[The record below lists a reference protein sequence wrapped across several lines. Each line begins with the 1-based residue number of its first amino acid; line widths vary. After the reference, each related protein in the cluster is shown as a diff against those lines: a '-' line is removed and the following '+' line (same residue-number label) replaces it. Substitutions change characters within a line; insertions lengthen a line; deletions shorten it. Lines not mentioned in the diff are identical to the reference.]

1 MPTRN
6 TLVRSLHDVGAA
18 AWFGGSLMGALGVN
32 GAAAQVRDPTD
43 RARVAAAGW
52 AKWAP
57 MNTLAIGV
65 HLLGAAG
72 VLLAQRDRIQHQPR
86 VRAKATAKIVL
97 TAAAVATTA
106 YSGVLG
112 ATVAHGDGQP
122 AEGATEPTIGTP
134 PEVAAAQQ
142 QLTILQWAT
151 PVLTGAIIVLD
162 AQHGDQQSA
171 GQRLACV
178 GAQLL
183 RRARTIKPDL
193 MRGTWLVLLDRVGGH
208 RTRQ

>member
-1 MPTRN
+1 MSTRT

-57 MNTLAIGV
+57 MNTLAVGV

-72 VLLAQRDRIQHQPR
+72 VLLAQRDRIQHQPG
-86 VRAKATAKIVL
+86 VRARATAKIVL
-97 TAAAVATTA
+97 TAAAAATTA

-112 ATVAHGDGQP
+112 AKIAHGDGHP

-134 PEVAAAQQ
+134 PDVAAAQQ
-142 QLTILQWAT
+142 QLKILQWAT
-151 PVLTGAIIVLD
+151 PVLTAAIIVLD
-162 AQHGDQQSA
+162 AQHDEQHSA
-171 GQRLACV
+171 GPRLVGV

-193 MRGTWLVLLDRVGGH
+193 IGGTALVLLDRVGGH